1 MGKFC
6 NGYAMCFMSMV
17 CMATFAVVTKFWIVA
32 PFILCLMTSLLKTI
46 FSLALWKGNGPFI
59 SFKMPIIISGFCEV
73 VDFIGRIVCVRY
85 LPVSL
90 AMAINASTP
99 IYGVIIEAFVD
110 PNRFSY
116 SMKLKRFAVV
126 IFICASIAIQSY
138 GSLFDSE
145 QSGHSDGST
154 LFGVF
159 LSVMSA
165 VARVTANFAIEHT
178 TDDEIK
184 LHHFIMGDV
193 FGYLIIPCII
203 PFIMPMGNLAFSN
216 WEKGFC
222 IGILFLFC
230 CYFCISTFSYHDIA
244 VTTALAIR
252 TLEIPTVFVIGTV
265 FLGEPSNIFSILG
278 CASVT
283 FWCVYMVCFLSSEE
297 VEEGEEIPLLK
308 GSTLK
313 RMNTTIMGGNY
324 AALGVRAR
332 FEMALLLK
340 LKEDG
345 SVQKTFQVLD
355 NDGDGALSPE
365 ELFSSFNV
373 PSNTLRTSIFQDA
386 DKNGDGE
393 VTQEEFE
400 SFARVLDDPNDEI

>member
-1 MGKFC
+1 
-6 NGYAMCFMSMV
+6 MCSMSML
-17 CMATFAVVTKFWIVA
+17 CMATFAVVTKFWIIA
-32 PFILCLMTSLLKTI
+32 PFILCLMTSLLKTL
-46 FSLALWKGNGPFI
+46 FSLALWRGNGPFI
-59 SFKMPIIISGFCEV
+59 SFKMPIIISGSCEV
-73 VDFIGRIVCVRY
+73 IDFVGRILCVRY

-138 GSLFDSE
+138 GSLFDSK
-145 QSGHSDGST
+145 QSGYSLGAT

-165 VARVTANFAIEHT
+165 VARVTANFAIEQT
-178 TDDEIK
+178 TDEGIR

-193 FGYLIIPCII
+193 FGYLLIPCII
-203 PFIMPMGNLAFSN
+203 PFIMPMGNLSFSN
-216 WEKGFC
+216 WEKGFY

-252 TLEIPTVFVIGTV
+252 TLEIPTVFAIGTI

-283 FWCVYMVCFLSSEE
+283 FWCLYMVCFLSSEE
-297 VEEGEEIPLLK
+297 VKEGEDTPLLEGSAGA
-308 GSTLK
+308 GSTL
-313 RMNTTIMGGNY
+313 RRQNTSIVMGGNY
-324 AALGVRAR
+324 AALSVRSR

-340 LKEDG
+340 LKELG
-345 SVQKTFQVLD
+345 SVQGAFLSLD
-355 NDGDGALSPE
+355 TNGDGALSKE
-365 ELFSSFNV
+365 ELFSGFTIK
-373 PSNTLRTSIFQDA
+373 SNTLRTSIFKDV

-393 VTQEEFE
+393 ITKEEFE
-400 SFARVLDDPNDEI
+400 SFARTLDDPNDEI